1 MLKEIG
7 LIGLGVMGKNIA
19 LNLSDNGV
27 IIKAFNNSENKL
39 NDIKKEFKNDFI
51 PFDNLEQFVEN
62 LEDPKTIL
70 LMVPSGEATK
80 EVIEKLVSL
89 LGEGGTIIDGGN
101 SFYLDSIENGEYLKK
116 NSINFIGMGVSGG
129 EDGARNGPALMV
141 GSETSIET
149 SLFDTLKNIAAKAEV
164 ECLGIYQGPGTGHFI
179 KMVHNGIEYSEM
191 QSIAEMYLI
200 LKKLNKTN
208 KEISSFFS
216 SQSENNNSS
225 YLIEITS
232 KILQKKDG
240 DEFVIDQIKPIA
252 QNKGTGRLTI
262 QTSLDLDVS
271 IPSISAAYDARL
283 QSNNQYTTK
292 TSMESIDED
301 ISDKNL
307 SDALYFSRVCSMI
320 QGLELITKFS
330 ESENHE
336 ISIVKVLENWRGG
349 CIIRSNLLLDLKK
362 EFSENN
368 SFYSL
373 DNIFNNLQQN
383 RAAISKVLQITT
395 KNNIPTPVLS
405 ASFNWFN
412 NLTSVDNPSNLIQA
426 QRDFFGRHKVQKV
439 DSSEDINIDWD

>member
-27 IIKAFNNSENKL
+27 IIKAFNNSEKKL

-62 LEDPKTIL
+62 LENPKTIL
-70 LMVPSGEATK
+70 LMVPSGQATK

-179 KMVHNGIEYSEM
+179 KMVHNGIEYAEM

-283 QSNNQYTTK
+283 QSNNQYITK

-336 ISIVKVLENWRGG
+336 ISIVEVLENWRGG

>member
-27 IIKAFNNSENKL
+27 IIKAFNNSEKKL

-70 LMVPSGEATK
+70 LMVPSGQATK

-179 KMVHNGIEYSEM
+179 KMVHNGIEYAEM

-283 QSNNQYTTK
+283 QSNNQYITK

-336 ISIVKVLENWRGG
+336 ISIVEVLENWRGG
-349 CIIRSNLLLDLKK
+349 GIIRSDLLLDLKK

-439 DSSEDINIDWD
+439 DSSADINIDWD

>member
-27 IIKAFNNSENKL
+27 IIKAFNNSEKKL

-62 LEDPKTIL
+62 LENPKTIL
-70 LMVPSGEATK
+70 LMVPSGQATK

-179 KMVHNGIEYSEM
+179 KMVHNGIEYAEM

-200 LKKLNKTN
+200 LKKLNKSN

-283 QSNNQYTTK
+283 QSNNQYITK
-292 TSMESIDED
+292 TNMESIDED

-336 ISIVKVLENWRGG
+336 TSIVEVLENWRGG

-368 SFYSL
+368 NFYSL

-439 DSSEDINIDWD
+439 DSSADINIDWD

>member
-39 NDIKKEFKNDFI
+39 NDIRKEFKNDFI

-336 ISIVKVLENWRGG
+336 ISIVEVLENWRGG

>member
-27 IIKAFNNSENKL
+27 IIKAFNNSEKKL

-80 EVIEKLVSL
+80 EVIEKLGSL

-179 KMVHNGIEYSEM
+179 KMVHNGIEYAEM

-208 KEISSFFS
+208 KEISNFFS

-283 QSNNQYTTK
+283 QSNNQYITK
-292 TSMESIDED
+292 TSMESIDEN

-336 ISIVKVLENWRGG
+336 ISIVEVLENWRGG
-349 CIIRSNLLLDLKK
+349 CIIRSDLLLDLKK

-395 KNNIPTPVLS
+395 KNNISTPVLS

-439 DSSEDINIDWD
+439 DSSADINIDWD

>member
-39 NDIKKEFKNDFI
+39 NDIKKEFRNDFI

-336 ISIVKVLENWRGG
+336 ISIVEVLENWRGG

>member
-27 IIKAFNNSENKL
+27 IIKAFNNSEKKL
-39 NDIKKEFKNDFI
+39 NNIKKEFKNDFI

-62 LEDPKTIL
+62 LENPKTIL
-70 LMVPSGEATK
+70 LMVPSGQATK

-179 KMVHNGIEYSEM
+179 KMVHNGIEYAEM

-208 KEISSFFS
+208 KEISNFFS

-283 QSNNQYTTK
+283 QSNNQYITK
-292 TSMESIDED
+292 TSMESIDEN

-336 ISIVKVLENWRGG
+336 ISIVEVLENWRGG
-349 CIIRSNLLLDLKK
+349 CIIRSDLLLDLKK
-362 EFSENN
+362 KFSENN

-439 DSSEDINIDWD
+439 DSSADINIDWD

>member
-27 IIKAFNNSENKL
+27 IIKAFNNSEKKL

-62 LEDPKTIL
+62 LENPKTIL
-70 LMVPSGEATK
+70 LMVPSGQATK

-141 GSETSIET
+141 GSEESIET
-149 SLFDTLKNIAAKAEV
+149 SLFNTLKNIAAKAEV

-179 KMVHNGIEYSEM
+179 KMVHNGIEYAEM

-208 KEISSFFS
+208 KEISNFFS

-283 QSNNQYTTK
+283 QSNNQYITK
-292 TSMESIDED
+292 TSMESIDEN

-336 ISIVKVLENWRGG
+336 ISIVEVLENWRGG
-349 CIIRSNLLLDLKK
+349 CIIRSDLLLDLKK

-395 KNNIPTPVLS
+395 KNNISTPVLS

>member
-208 KEISSFFS
+208 NEISSFFS

-336 ISIVKVLENWRGG
+336 ISIVEVLENWRGG

-412 NLTSVDNPSNLIQA
+412 NLTFVDNPSNLIQA

>member
-27 IIKAFNNSENKL
+27 IIKAFNNSEKKL

-80 EVIEKLVSL
+80 EVIEKLGSL

-149 SLFDTLKNIAAKAEV
+149 SLFNTLKNIAAKAEV

-179 KMVHNGIEYSEM
+179 KMVHNGIEYAEM

-200 LKKLNKTN
+200 LKKLNKSN

-283 QSNNQYTTK
+283 QSNNQYITK
-292 TSMESIDED
+292 TNMESIDED

-336 ISIVKVLENWRGG
+336 TSIVEVLENWRGG

-368 SFYSL
+368 NFYSL

-395 KNNIPTPVLS
+395 KNNISTPVLS

>member
-27 IIKAFNNSENKL
+27 IIKAFNNSEKKL

-70 LMVPSGEATK
+70 LMVPSGQATK

-179 KMVHNGIEYSEM
+179 KMVHNGIEYAEM

-208 KEISSFFS
+208 KEISNFFS

-283 QSNNQYTTK
+283 QSNNQYITK

-336 ISIVKVLENWRGG
+336 ISIVEVLENWRGG

-395 KNNIPTPVLS
+395 KNNISTPVLS

>member
-27 IIKAFNNSENKL
+27 IIKAFNNSEKKL

-70 LMVPSGEATK
+70 LMVPSGQATK

-179 KMVHNGIEYSEM
+179 KMVHNGIEYAEM

-283 QSNNQYTTK
+283 QSNNQYITK

-336 ISIVKVLENWRGG
+336 ISIVEVLENWRGG

-439 DSSEDINIDWD
+439 DSSADINIDWD

>member
-27 IIKAFNNSENKL
+27 IIKAFNNSEKKL

-62 LEDPKTIL
+62 LENPKTIL
-70 LMVPSGEATK
+70 LMVPSGQATK

-101 SFYLDSIENGEYLKK
+101 TFYLDSIENGEYLKK

-141 GSETSIET
+141 GSEASIET
-149 SLFDTLKNIAAKAEV
+149 SLFNTLKNIAAKAEV

-179 KMVHNGIEYSEM
+179 KMVHNGIEYAEM

-208 KEISSFFS
+208 KEISNFFS

-283 QSNNQYTTK
+283 QSNNQYITK
-292 TSMESIDED
+292 TSMESIDEN

-336 ISIVKVLENWRGG
+336 ISIVEVLENWRGG
-349 CIIRSNLLLDLKK
+349 CIIRSDLLLDLKK

-373 DNIFNNLQQN
+373 DNIFNKLQQN

-395 KNNIPTPVLS
+395 KNNISTPVLS

-439 DSSEDINIDWD
+439 DSSADINIDWD